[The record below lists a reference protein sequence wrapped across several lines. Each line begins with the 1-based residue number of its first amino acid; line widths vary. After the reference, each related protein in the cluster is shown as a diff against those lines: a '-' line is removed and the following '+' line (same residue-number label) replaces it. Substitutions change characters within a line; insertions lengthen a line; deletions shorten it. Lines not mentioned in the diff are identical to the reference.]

1 MQGMKKMGNC
11 FLLLGLLLAQFSMAQ
26 PVLEANHLPPVGTYI
41 TLDRMSFDGIAP
53 GSAGPNQ
60 VWDFSAYVPNG
71 TTEYLSYLAAESSPY
86 YANYPQANRVSLCE
100 LPNGLTEWKYYQ
112 QTTNALT
119 QLGLVKEYVTGAN
132 PIRYEFTNSGTAY
145 TFPAGIDSGLTDNYR
160 IYSNESMGLA
170 YTAYYES
177 GTISYLVD
185 GYGTLTTPSGTYPNT
200 LRIKHRKTIVDS
212 TFNTMP
218 FGPPS
223 LEIKYTNGTRYE
235 WLRFDA
241 GFAIPVWSIEMDTV
255 STPGAPATYHVRVS
269 QANIGLPSTTKT
281 EENDKTLVLYPNP
294 ATDKVILMLKK
305 DAQVSVIDLSGRVVH
320 KQHFEISGNSLP
332 EMDVSRLPV
341 GLYTVLSYGKDY
353 LSLGKIS
360 VVH

>member
-1 MQGMKKMGNC
+1 MYAEQ
-11 FLLLGLLLAQFSMAQ
+11 
-26 PVLEANHLPPVGTYI
+26 LPPVDTW
-41 TLDRMSFDGIAP
+41 LSFQLMNAVGISP

-71 TTEYLSYLAAESSPY
+71 TTEYLSCLAAESSPY
-86 YANYPQANRVSLCE
+86 YANYPQANRVSLRE
-100 LPNGLTEWKYYQ
+100 LPTGLTEWKYYQ

-119 QLGLVKEYVTGAN
+119 QLGLVKEYVMGTN
-132 PIRYEFTNSGTAY
+132 PIRYEFTNSSTAY

-177 GTISYLVD
+177 GTTSYMVD
-185 GYGTLTTPSGTYPNT
+185 GYGTLSTPSGTYPNT

-241 GFAIPVWSIEMDTV
+241 GFAIPVWSIEMDTLG
-255 STPGAPATYHVRVS
+255 TPGSPATYHVRVT

-281 EENDKTLVLYPNP
+281 EENDKALVLYPNP
-294 ATDKVILMLKK
+294 ATDRVILMLKK
-305 DAQVSVIDLSGRVVH
+305 DAQVSVIDLSGRVVFTKH
-320 KQHFEISGNSLP
+320 YTLSDGTLP
-332 EMDVSRLPV
+332 ELDVSTLPT
-341 GLYTVLSYGKDY
+341 GCYY
-353 LSLGKIS
+353 LSAEGNNYQVSGEFIRTN
-360 VVH
+360 